1 MIRDPDSL
9 RVVWLFGKPY
19 SWERLPD
26 GRLTLQGAAWNAPL
40 FRAEMEEI
48 RSRWLEMYGK
58 PDNAHQ
64 VKPLDEENPD
74 A

>member
-1 MIRDPDSL
+1 VIRDPDAL
-9 RVVWLFGKPY
+9 RTVWLFGKPY

-26 GRLTLQGAAWNAPL
+26 RRLTLEPSTWTASLSEAQV
-40 FRAEMEEI
+40 EEF
-48 RSRWLEMYGK
+48 RSRWLALHGK

-64 VKPLDEENPD
+64 VKPLDEEETD

>member
-1 MIRDPDSL
+1 MTRDPDAL
-9 RVVWLFGKPY
+9 RTVWLFGKPY

-26 GRLTLQGAAWNAPL
+26 RRLTLLPSTWTASLSEAQV
-40 FRAEMEEI
+40 EEI

-58 PDNAHQ
+58 PDSAHQ
-64 VKPLDEENPD
+64 VQPLGEEESD